1 MASAVED
8 RLLREKII
16 KNISYIEEK
25 YLEKNNIIAPENA
38 GYVNILNM
46 FIILTLIATISISI
60 ACFLLRR

>member
-1 MASAVED
+1 M
-8 RLLREKII
+8 EKII

-25 YLEKNNIIAPENA
+25 YLEKNNIISPENA

-60 ACFLLRR
+60 ACFLIKG